1 MTTQETAHAADT
13 TPHQVL
19 SRLAGLAMTATVVF
33 VILGNEPVVQDF
45 FDQSLNEEQRL
56 QILLDAGDEWDRAN
70 TMWAI
75 AGIMTAV
82 GFALWAVAIHLG
94 RADRTAKRVATVGAI
109 SATLGAVAWVYVCV
123 WRAAGPPAEVAAG
136 VSGLVLL
143 AWALLVMVAVGMVGW
158 TLRRAEMRLRG
169 WVLIVIGVLFVPIGT
184 ILPATVVFPVALTG
198 LILLLTPSRQWES
211 RLTITRTDP
220 PSSI

>member
-1 MTTQETAHAADT
+1 MTTQKTAHTAAT

-19 SRLAGLAMTATVVF
+19 SRLAGLAMIASVVF

-45 FDQSLNEEQRL
+45 FDQSLNDEQRL
-56 QILLDAGDEWDRAN
+56 EILLDAGDEWDRAN

-109 SATLGAVAWVYVCV
+109 SATLGAVAWVSVSV
-123 WRAAGPPAEVAAG
+123 WRAAGPPAEVAADVRG
-136 VSGLVLL
+136 SLLL
-143 AWALLVMVAVGMVGW
+143 AWALPVMVAVGLVGW
-158 TLRRAEMRLRG
+158 TFRRAEMRLRG
-169 WVLIVIGVLFVPIGT
+169 WVLIVMAVLFVPIGT

-198 LILLLTPSRQWES
+198 LILLLTPSRRWES
-211 RLTITRTDP
+211 RLAITKTDP
-220 PSSI
+220 HVA